1 MEKIPPFRD
10 CLYRFHLFWVVQM
23 IRNVR
28 TVGYFCLALL
38 TLTIVHEKAEAQ
50 TIGNSMV
57 TFLNGR
63 VGTRVGGGECAH
75 MAIEALRVAG
85 GEFYRSDLGADS
97 PASGDYVWGSLIT
110 VISSSNS
117 KWTDSNPAVACLP
130 GDVIQFGAGTK
141 IATASYPTRHT
152 AVVQAVNTKQRPS
165 AVFQQNFNAVRSVK
179 TATIDVTKLTAG
191 WIRIYRPIPRI
202 NAANTWKFTIVNNAS
217 TQQTYSLMAGTT
229 TVGTV
234 TVAAANTAAS
244 FYVHKV
250 TTTGAIPSIV
260 NNSNTIYVNN
270 AKGDE
275 IYNPTTST
283 FGIRQLAQ

>member
-1 MEKIPPFRD
+1 MNRIA
-10 CLYRFHLFWVVQM
+10 
-23 IRNVR
+23 R
-28 TVGYFCLALL
+28 TSIQFCLALL
-38 TLTIVHEKAEAQ
+38 TMTVFHGNAEAQ
-50 TIGNSMV
+50 TINNSMV

-110 VISSSNS
+110 VISYSNS
-117 KWTDSNPAVACLP
+117 KWSDSNPTIACLP

-141 IATASYPTRHT
+141 IATATYLTRHT

-165 AVFQQNFNAVRSVK
+165 AVFQQNFNAVRSVT
-179 TATIDVTKLTAG
+179 TASIDVTKLTAG

-202 NAANTWKFTIVNNAS
+202 DAANTWKFTVVNNAS

-229 TVGTV
+229 TIGSVTV
-234 TVAAANTAAS
+234 TAANTSGS

-250 TTTGAIPSIV
+250 TTSGTVPNVV
-260 NNSNTIYVNN
+260 NNGNSILVNN

-275 IYNPTTST
+275 IYNPSSGT
-283 FGIRQLAQ
+283 FGIRQLTQ